1 MEDLIAPVIRFFQN
15 GGEFMFPILAVLAL
29 GLAIIVERFIYLR
42 RAHAENRQVWA
53 KLMPLVN
60 AGRHDEAEKLAS
72 QSSTAIGR
80 VLGYGIARARGAGS
94 REEVELAMEESL
106 MEVTPQLER
115 RTHYLATFANVAT
128 LLGLLGTIIGLIH
141 GFAAVGDVNPAQKQD
156 QLSASVSIAMNCTA
170 FGLMVAIPFLLIH
183 AWLVSMTDE
192 LVDSLEM
199 ASVKF
204 LNSLGLKKE

>member
-1 MEDLIAPVIRFFQN
+1 MDFFSPVLRFFQN
-15 GGEFMFPILAVLAL
+15 GGAFMYPILVVLVL
-29 GLAIIVERFIYLR
+29 GLAIAIERFIYLR
-42 RAHAENRQVWA
+42 RAHGESRNLWGR
-53 KLMPLVN
+53 LLPLVN
-60 AGRHDEAEKLAS
+60 AGKYDEAEQLAS
-72 QSSTAIGR
+72 SSTTAIGR
-80 VLGYGIARARGAGS
+80 VLGYGIARSRGTTQ
-94 REEVELAMEESL
+94 REDVELAMEESL

-141 GFAAVGDVNPAQKQD
+141 GFAAVSDINPSQKQD

-170 FGLMVAIPFLLIH
+170 FGLMTAIPFLLIH

-192 LVDSLEM
+192 LVDNLEM

-204 LNSLGLKKE
+204 LNSLGLKK

>member
-1 MEDLIAPVIRFFQN
+1 MEFFATVIRFFQN
-15 GGEFMFPILAVLAL
+15 GGEFMYPILIVLAL
-29 GLAIIVERFIYLR
+29 GLAIAVERFIYLR
-42 RAHAENRQVWA
+42 RAYGENRTVWA
-53 KLMPLVN
+53 QLMPLVN
-60 AGRHDEAEKLAS
+60 EGRHEEAEQLAATS
-72 QSSTAIGR
+72 TTAIGR
-80 VLGYGIARARGAGS
+80 VLGHGISRARGASS
-94 REEVELAMEESL
+94 REDVELAMEESL

-141 GFAAVGDVNPAQKQD
+141 GFAAVSDINPSQKQD

-204 LNSLGLKKE
+204 LNSLGLKK